1 MNKKIKTLLFSTLF
15 PSITRP
21 IHGIFVEARLN
32 NLLKS
37 GCVDTQVVA
46 PVPWFPFKNKIFG
59 NYATISATPFYEER
73 NGIKIYHP
81 RYFLPP
87 KIGQNIAP
95 LTLAVGALPTI
106 KKIIS
111 QGFDFDVI
119 DAHFFY
125 PDGVAASII
134 AKILK
139 KPFVCTARGSDI
151 TLYRNFR
158 ISRKYLKYALANS
171 AANIGVCND
180 LVSQMVELGAPVEK
194 SMTIRNGVDLE
205 RFSPVERYISREV
218 LGIPEDCLVLL
229 SVGHLV
235 ERKGHHLVIE
245 MLLEFPAARLLIVGT
260 GPMES
265 KLRQL
270 AKVLGVEA
278 RVNFAGLQPNH
289 VLSNYYSAAD
299 ALILASSFEGWANVL
314 LEAMACGTPVVATP
328 VNGTPEV
335 IAAPEAGRLAE
346 KRDVKHLNEA
356 LRSLLDS
363 YPSRLAVREYAEGFS
378 WDESTQ
384 LQFKLFSKISGESI
398 I

>member
-15 PSITRP
+15 PSSARP
-21 IHGIFVEARLN
+21 IHGVFVEARLN

-46 PVPWFPFKNKIFG
+46 PVPWFPFKHKIFG
-59 NYATISATPFYEER
+59 NYATISKTPFYEER
-73 NGIKIYHP
+73 NNVKVYHP

-95 LTLAVGALPTI
+95 LTLALGALPTI
-106 KKIIS
+106 KKIIR

-125 PDGVAASII
+125 PDGVAASIM

-151 TLYRNFR
+151 TLYRNFS
-158 ISRKYLKYALANS
+158 ISRRYLEYAFTS
-171 AANIGVCND
+171 SSANIGVCND
-180 LVSQMVELGAPVEK
+180 LVHQMVELGAPAEK

-205 RFSPVERYISREV
+205 RFSPVDRRFSRTV
-218 LGIPEDCLVLL
+218 LGIPEDCLLLL

-270 AKVLGVEA
+270 AHVLGVET
-278 RVNFAGLQPNH
+278 RVNFVGLQPNH
-289 VLSNYYSAAD
+289 LLPNYYSAAD

-314 LEAMACGTPVVATP
+314 LESLACGTPVVATP

-335 IAAPEAGRLAE
+335 IAVPEAGRLAE
-346 KRDVKHLNEA
+346 KRDVQHLNKA
-356 LRSLLDS
+356 LHNLLNC
-363 YPSRLAVREYAEGFS
+363 YPSRLNVRKYAERFS
-378 WDESTQ
+378 WEEATR
-384 LQFKLFSKISGESI
+384 LQCELFSKISRKLFV
-398 I
+398 